1 MKVTHRVKDSNMNTI
16 GFIGENGQFY
26 TDYIIKE
33 NIELVE
39 NLKYLSNGVFRA
51 DVELPIKSWVE
62 IMKTNFR
69 KLNMEYPMIRD
80 IQKDLL
86 TWKKWPTR
94 KILQLEGSRQ
104 IGKTTEL
111 KKFGYKYYEY
121 VIYINLATH
130 EKLLKEMIDKIGVN
144 ALGMEFICRQLNIPH
159 YVDNRRTLFIID
171 EIQISSEIYNRIR
184 EFESN
189 LSCDIIVTGSYLGQ
203 VLKKEYFKPAGTIM
217 IMKMFPLSF
226 KEFARV
232 FKKESLL
239 KNIDVLGN
247 SDISNYT
254 ELYSLYDLYKKI
266 GGYPEV
272 VYTYKKSKNI
282 NISLN
287 IYESIFTAFERESG
301 FYFKDS
307 KEPLI
312 FKSVFQEAIR
322 LMLLEKKGNGG
333 KLVEMITELV
343 KKSQKMLVSR
353 DEVSNAVQWLIYSGI
368 LGECDLC
375 NNGSMKEIIPARRFY
390 YTDCGLLY
398 HICSKMSIEQ
408 SDLDG
413 LLTETFAYS
422 ELNRLYNEF
431 GLTKRVKG
439 DTPCF
444 STYQGYEL
452 DFMVL
457 SKDNVVYGIEVKTQ
471 KGDPKS
477 LKVYLDKKLID
488 KGILAKR
495 TKGGKSDTYYTIPIF
510 TISTHFPYI
519 Q

>member
-1 MKVTHRVKDSNMNTI
+1 MRVTHRVKDSNMHTI
-16 GFIGENGQFY
+16 GFICDDGQFY
-26 TDYIIKE
+26 TDYIVRD
-33 NIELVE
+33 NIDLID
-39 NLKYLSNGVFRA
+39 NLRLLSKGSFRA
-51 DVELPIKSWVE
+51 DNELPIKYWSD
-62 IMKTNFR
+62 IMKAR
-69 KLNMEYPMIRD
+69 YHKLITEYPMVRD
-80 IQKDLL
+80 IQESLI
-86 TWKKWPTR
+86 TWKKWPNR

-111 KKFGYKYYEY
+111 KKFGHKFYEY
-121 VIYINLATH
+121 VIYVNLATH
-130 EKLLKEMIDKIGVN
+130 EALLKEMMDKAGINGV
-144 ALGMEFICRQLNIPH
+144 GMEFICRKLNLPH
-159 YVDNRRTLFIID
+159 YVDNRKTLFIID
-171 EIQISSEIYNRIR
+171 EIQISSDIYNRIR

-189 LSCDIIVTGSYLGQ
+189 LNCDIIVTGSYLGQ
-203 VLKKEYFKPAGTIM
+203 TLKKEYFKPAGTIM

-226 KEFARV
+226 NEFVRV
-232 FKKESLL
+232 FEKEHLL
-239 KNIDVLGN
+239 KNIDALGT
-247 SDISNYT
+247 SDDEDYIEIYK
-254 ELYSLYDLYKKI
+254 LYDLYRKL

-282 NISLN
+282 EISLSV
-287 IYESIFTAFERESG
+287 YESIFTAFERESG

-312 FKSVFQEAIR
+312 FKSVFQEAVRI
-322 LMLLEKKGNGG
+322 MVLEKKGNGG
-333 KLVEMITELV
+333 KLVEVVTELV

-375 NNGSMKEIIPARRFY
+375 NNGSMKEIIPARRIY

-398 HICSKMSIEQ
+398 YVCSKMSIEQ

-413 LLTETFAYS
+413 ILTETFAYS

-431 GLTKRVKG
+431 GVTKRVKG
-439 DTPCF
+439 NTPCF

-452 DFMVL
+452 DFMIL
-457 SKDNVVYGIEVKTQ
+457 GKDNTIFGIEVKTQ

-477 LKVYLDKKLID
+477 LKIYTDKKLIT

-495 TKGGKSDTYYTIPIF
+495 TKGGKSDNYCTIPIF
-510 TISTHFPYI
+510 TISTHFPYDK
-519 Q
+519 